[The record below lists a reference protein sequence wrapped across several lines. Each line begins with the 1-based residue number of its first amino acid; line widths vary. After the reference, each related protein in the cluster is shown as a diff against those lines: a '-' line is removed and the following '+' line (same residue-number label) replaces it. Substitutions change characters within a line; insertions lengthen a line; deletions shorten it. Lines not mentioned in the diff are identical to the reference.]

1 MELSNY
7 YFLLNVNEEATTQD
21 IIKSYRNLCRLA
33 KTNNIIKTY
42 KNQIKMAYLVLTNPT
57 TRKEYDSQIKKIAE
71 IETIDSD
78 YDVYIDYKQDEI
90 KDETLKDIDN
100 KIHKESNNIENI
112 KELRDKELDLLTKN
126 YKK

>member
-7 YFLLNVNEEATTQD
+7 YFLLNVDEDATTQD

-42 KNQIKMAYLVLTNPT
+42 INQIKMAYLVLTNPT
-57 TRKEYDSQIKKIAE
+57 TRKEYDNQIKQVTE

-78 YDVYIDYKQDEI
+78 YELYSDYKQDDI
-90 KDETLKDIDN
+90 KDESLKDID
-100 KIHKESNNIENI
+100 KEIHKEINNIENI

>member
-42 KNQIKMAYLVLTNPT
+42 INQIKMAYLVLTNPT

>member
-42 KNQIKMAYLVLTNPT
+42 INQIKMAYLVLTNPT
-57 TRKEYDSQIKKIAE
+57 TRIEYDSQIKKIVE